1 LQKSTRRLYLDL
13 LTWTIVFALSIAG
26 IWMRLHFL
34 NVPFD
39 RDSFDE
45 GVYWQSLRSMSTG
58 ASLYQQIFYSQPPFF
73 LLSIYPFYTLLGQ
86 TIWAARLGI
95 ATISLFGFLGA
106 LLLGKALAGRLGM
119 ILALL
124 LLVASPVY
132 LAGSQI
138 LQADAPSTGLTL
150 LAVGLAYLWW
160 KRPDGSVGY
169 LLATLTGIVLALSI
183 LIKLLALPALIPIS
197 ILACAHL
204 WIERRQAVR
213 PLLFGCAAFILTAIL
228 LFLPFI
234 HAFPQLWQTVV
245 SFHTAAKGDYL
256 EIRRER
262 NADLIRSA
270 LMTPLF
276 LCALYGIFAALVRR
290 DWRVIPLLAW
300 FVATIFLLWEQAPL
314 MPHHL
319 IAVISPLVALS
330 VIGISPRLTMKKRY
344 GSINTIITAIA
355 IIIMLWQS
363 IVNLQTIQASYTNL
377 RNMSNPIVM
386 QHDMG
391 VVRDLEHFTR
401 PGQLVITDAQ
411 FIVAM
416 ADRSTPANLV
426 DTSFVRINSQY
437 ITTQQLITEAS
448 STKIDAVLFYTHRLE
463 TMKPSFYSWVQ
474 QHFHLVR
481 SYGDKTGLWIKN

>member
-1 LQKSTRRLYLDL
+1 
-13 LTWTIVFALSIAG
+13 
-26 IWMRLHFL
+26 
-34 NVPFD
+34 
-39 RDSFDE
+39 
-45 GVYWQSLRSMSTG
+45 MSTG

-132 LAGSQI
+132 LAGSQM
-138 LQADAPSTGLTL
+138 LQADAPSIGLTL

-169 LLATLTGIVLALSI
+169 LLATLTGIVT
-183 LIKLLALPALIPIS
+183 
-197 ILACAHL
+197 
-204 WIERRQAVR
+204 
-213 PLLFGCAAFILTAIL
+213 LTAIL

-234 HAFPQLWQTVV
+234 HAFPQLWQTVI

-344 GSINTIITAIA
+344 GSINTVIAAIA